1 MSYLIAIGAD
11 NEQGVRTK
19 AAQRLEEIDSKY
31 PGFVQVI
38 STPILTSKFTCII
51 TGRVYQGL
59 IRRYTDLG
67 AQLL

>member
-1 MSYLIAIGAD
+1 VSYLIAIGAD

-38 STPILTSKFTCII
+38 STPILTSKLTCII
-51 TGRVYQGL
+51 TGRV
-59 IRRYTDLG
+59 
-67 AQLL
+67 